1 MQCNAIR
8 NGDVLTVDAF
18 MDLKKYLGS
27 IVTMSSLDSSHS
39 GEGIHKLVVKN
50 SKCSLTIDEIKRC
63 LRNSVLDELKEIEI
77 ITEDERFCAINGLL
91 YSKNKRRLYFC
102 PRGIDGV
109 LEIPDGT
116 DTITEGSCGNCSL
129 SKVIIPDSVKRI
141 DKFAFTR
148 NYALE
153 YVEGCKN
160 VERIGDYAFAYCKQL
175 KKFSFGEFIKN
186 IGSCAFCDTM
196 LTEIYLPEGLSH
208 VGIQA
213 FNTTC
218 IVDGIQA
225 WVESSRMYD
234 IHIPSTLKYIE
245 PYAFANAANVYTPF
259 VNASLIKAC
268 MRSGS
273 LGNLKHCHECNTWR
287 LKIEGKPDVIVPKS
301 CSTKSYATSMARE
314 INILMN
320 KSSKDEVLTP
330 PELYQYSTDSTGL
343 TAALEQCRRYPNG
356 NLRRF
361 ITRNIG
367 VIFTNLIITPLDDSG
382 EEIMVSLIKDRVFT
396 DVALKKILEEIEKTG
411 ERRNLTTLKAYVLD
425 TIGKSANTFHI

>member
-39 GEGIHKLVVKN
+39 GGGIHKLVVKN

-116 DTITEGSCGNCSL
+116 ATITEGSCGNCNF

-141 DKFAFTR
+141 DGFAFPRSYT
-148 NYALE
+148 LE

-160 VERIGDYAFAYCKQL
+160 IKKIGDYAFAYCNQL
-175 KKFSFGEFIKN
+175 KKFPFGEFVKN
-186 IGSCAFCDTM
+186 IGSGAFCDTM
-196 LTEIYLPEGLSH
+196 LTEIYLPEGLSR
-208 VGIQA
+208 VGRQA
-213 FNTTC
+213 FNTTG
-218 IVDGIQA
+218 VADGMQA
-225 WVESSRMYD
+225 LVEPSGMYD

-245 PYAFANAANVYTPF
+245 SCAFANVANVYTPF
-259 VNASLIKAC
+259 VNAALIKAC
-268 MRSGS
+268 MRSG
-273 LGNLKHCHECNTWR
+273 NLQYCHECNTWR
-287 LKIEGKPDVIVPKS
+287 LKIKVKPDVIVPKS
-301 CSTKSYATSMARE
+301 CSTKSYATLIANK
-314 INILMN
+314 INAMIN
-320 KSSKDEVLTP
+320 KSSEDEALTP

-343 TAALEQCRRYPNG
+343 TAALEQCRKYPNG

-361 ITRNIG
+361 ITRNIR
-367 VIFTNLIITPLDDSG
+367 VIFANLIIAPLNDSG
-382 EEIMVSLIKDRVFT
+382 EEIMVSLIKDGVFT

-425 TIGKSANTFHI
+425 TIGKSTDTFQI

>member
-39 GEGIHKLVVKN
+39 GGGIHKLVVKN

-116 DTITEGSCGNCSL
+116 ATITEGSCGNCNF

-141 DKFAFTR
+141 DGFAFPRSYT
-148 NYALE
+148 LE

-160 VERIGDYAFAYCKQL
+160 IKKIGDYAFAYCNQL
-175 KKFSFGEFIKN
+175 KKFPFGEFVKN
-186 IGSCAFCDTM
+186 IGSGAFCDTM
-196 LTEIYLPEGLSH
+196 LTEIYLPEGLSR
-208 VGIQA
+208 VGRQA
-213 FNTTC
+213 FNTTG
-218 IVDGIQA
+218 VADGMQA
-225 WVESSRMYD
+225 LVEPSGMYD

-245 PYAFANAANVYTPF
+245 SCAFANVANVYTPF
-259 VNASLIKAC
+259 VNAALIKAC
-268 MRSGS
+268 MRSG
-273 LGNLKHCHECNTWR
+273 NLQYYHECNTWR
-287 LKIEGKPDVIVPKS
+287 LKIKGKPDVIVPKS
-301 CSTKSYATSMARE
+301 CSTKSYATLIANK
-314 INILMN
+314 INAMIN
-320 KSSKDEVLTP
+320 KSSEDEVLTP

-343 TAALEQCRRYPNG
+343 TAALEQCRKYPNG
-356 NLRRF
+356 NLKRF

-367 VIFTNLIITPLDDSG
+367 VIFKNLIITPLNNRG
-382 EEIMVSLIKDRVFT
+382 EEIMVSLIQDGVFT
-396 DVALKKILEEIEKTG
+396 DVALKKILEEIEKTE

-425 TIGKSANTFHI
+425 TIDKNADTFQI